1 MEALEDLAGVIGY
14 AGSGSM
20 CITYPSVFLAV
31 NWSDF
36 FSALFDQVPDMQVP
50 GLLTPESGQ
59 MVAPGP
65 AVIQKQHPEP
75 CCFQHPSGL
84 RATPYAV

>member
-20 CITYPSVFLAV
+20 CITSPSV

-36 FSALFDQVPDMQVP
+36 FSALFDQAPDMQVP
-50 GLLTPESGQ
+50 GLLTLESGQ

-65 AVIQKQHPEP
+65 SVRLSETAPRTLLFPTSQWP
-75 CCFQHPSGL
+75 
-84 RATPYAV
+84 

>member
-20 CITYPSVFLAV
+20 CITSPSVFLAV

-36 FSALFDQVPDMQVP
+36 FSALFDQAPDMQVP
-50 GLLTPESGQ
+50 GLLTLESGQ

-65 AVIQKQHPEP
+65 SVRLSETAPRTLLFPTSQWP
-75 CCFQHPSGL
+75 
-84 RATPYAV
+84 